1 MQRGVTVTSDRYPL
15 HAALTGKGILGPSIG
30 ESGQKVGDLSGGS
43 VSSRFAASNGV
54 LVENG
59 KFKCPPGTAGAGDFT
74 DALGSTCG
82 TPSSTEGA
90 KGLLQKVKSKSN
102 RFSEGS
108 FVRWG
113 SSGGDAQGQVEY
125 VMTDGTLGI
134 PGSKFTIEAKPDDPA
149 VLIRIWKK
157 RSNGWT
163 ATETLVGH
171 KASTLSSIEP
181 LAKNQELS
189 EKVGLAGSHSTP
201 LQGIQGVASL
211 ATPGDMSDV
220 RSPVRSTLW
229 EIITP
234 GGGKDRVNLRRPK
247 IGKGQDRCPP
257 GFEFGG
263 RFTNSRLS
271 TCGTRLF
278 DLPSLRGAASDALSA
293 MKKGPKADDTLKGTL
308 VRGNVIPNST
318 VTRRPEIPAV
328 GALNIP
334 EINTSVTNNI
344 PLVATDESSSARLVR
359 RDGSVLSAMVSID
372 KLASTRNNADIA
384 DGVIIRRATD
394 PSKIGDSEIG
404 LLAAGARS
412 AVMVFPDGSS
422 LTLSRT
428 SKATPESIRGMSR
441 RWATLRRN
449 EPDLGYGSALE
460 KFVAESNGKLE
471 LKPEIKNVK
480 GPLQLIEV
488 QREDG
493 SRRMVRR
500 WIFEIFL
507 AANAP
512 SRPDNID
519 PWTAIPS
526 GKALPQGKKKA
537 ARHYLSNSK

>member
-1 MQRGVTVTSDRYPL
+1 MTSNRYPL
-15 HAALTGKGILGPSIG
+15 HAVLTGKGILGPSIG
-30 ESGQKVGDLSGGS
+30 ESGQKVGALSGGS

-59 KFKCPPGTAGAGDFT
+59 KFKCPPGTPGAGDFT
-74 DALGSTCG
+74 DALGSTCSI
-82 TPSSTEGA
+82 PS
-90 KGLLQKVKSKSN
+90 
-102 RFSEGS
+102 
-108 FVRWG
+108 
-113 SSGGDAQGQVEY
+113 
-125 VMTDGTLGI
+125 
-134 PGSKFTIEAKPDDPA
+134 EAK
-149 VLIRIWKK
+149 
-157 RSNGWT
+157 S
-163 ATETLVGH
+163 
-171 KASTLSSIEP
+171 LSLEV
-181 LAKNQELS
+181 S
-189 EKVGLAGSHSTP
+189 EKVGLAGSRSKP
-201 LQGIQGVASL
+201 LQVIQGAASL
-211 ATPGDMSDV
+211 AIPGDMSDV

-234 GGGKDRVNLRRPK
+234 GGGKDRKLRRPK

-271 TCGTRLF
+271 TCGLRLF
-278 DLPSLRGAASDALSA
+278 DLPSLRGAADALNLG
-293 MKKGPKADDTLKGTL
+293 KGPKADDTLKGTKI
-308 VRGNVIPNST
+308 RGNVIPNET
-318 VTRRPEIPAV
+318 ATRKPDIPSV
-328 GALNIP
+328 GALNIG
-334 EINTSVTNNI
+334 EINTAVTNNI
-344 PLVATDESSSARLVR
+344 PLGATDNAGSARLVR
-359 RDGSVLSAMVSID
+359 RDGSVLSSMVSIE

-441 RWATLRRN
+441 RWATLRRS

-460 KFVAESNGKLE
+460 KFVSESNGKLE

-512 SRPDNID
+512 SRQKDSEA
-519 PWTAIPS
+519 WVAVPS
-526 GKALPQGKKKA
+526 GKALPQPKKKA
-537 ARHYLSNSK
+537 TRHYLNNPK

>member
-1 MQRGVTVTSDRYPL
+1 MTSNRYPL

-82 TPSSTEGA
+82 TPSGGAGA
-90 KGLLQKVKSKSN
+90 KGLLKEAKSKSK
-102 RFSEGS
+102 RLREGS

-157 RSNGWT
+157 KANGWT

-171 KASTLSSIEP
+171 KASTLSAIDALSKGDEI
-181 LAKNQELS
+181 S
-189 EKVGLAGSHSTP
+189 EKVGLAGSQSKP
-201 LQGIQGVASL
+201 LQAIQGAGSL
-211 ATPGDMSDV
+211 VVPGDMSDV

-278 DLPSLRGAASDALSA
+278 DLPSLRGAASEALN
-293 MKKGPKADDTLKGTL
+293 MGKGPKADDTLKGTKI
-308 VRGNVIPNST
+308 RGNVIPNAT
-318 VTRRPEIPAV
+318 ATRKPDIPTV
-328 GALNIP
+328 GALNIG

-344 PLVATDESSSARLVR
+344 PLVATDKASSARLVR
-359 RDGSVLSAMVSID
+359 RDGSVLSSMVSIE

-394 PSKIGDSEIG
+394 PSKIGESEIG

-460 KFVAESNGKLE
+460 KFVSESNGKLE
-471 LKPEIKNVK
+471 LKPDIRNVK

-512 SRPDNID
+512 SRPENIEA
-519 PWTAIPS
+519 WIAVPS
-526 GKALPQGKKKA
+526 GKALPQPKKKA
-537 ARHYLSNSK
+537 TRHYLNNPK